1 MEDNTKSP
9 IIDRLCKFIA
19 FSGLTNSQF
28 ADKTG
33 IPRPSLSQ
41 MLHGRN
47 KSMNNQVLEKL
58 NDTFPELNV
67 LWLLFGQG
75 DMLTVSNIEFSERQ
89 KQLNENLQTQQNIDL
104 DEFDDTSSPT
114 LPFTANEQ
122 SGAYQAS
129 AINTPQNTDP
139 TSNKSTYIASDSA
152 AQNDPSDVANIINRT
167 IASKDICSKKI
178 ASIIVLYSDNSFETF
193 MPSKE

>member
-104 DEFDDTSSPT
+104 DVFDDTSSPT
-114 LPFTANEQ
+114 IPFTANEQ

-129 AINTPQNTDP
+129 AANIAQNSDPIPQ
-139 TSNKSTYIASDSA
+139 KSTNIDSA
-152 AQNDPSDVANIINRT
+152 AQNEASDVANIINRT
-167 IASKDICSKKI
+167 IAGRDISSKKI

>member
-1 MEDNTKSP
+1 MEDNSKSP

-28 ADKTG
+28 ADRTG

-89 KQLNENLQTQQNIDL
+89 KQSNDKLSTQQGIDL
-104 DEFDDTSSPT
+104 DEFDTATSPV
-114 LPFTANEQ
+114 LPFTNDEQ

-129 AINTPQNTDP
+129 AVNTPQNPDP
-139 TSNKSTYIASDSA
+139 IPQKSTSSASDSS
-152 AQNDPSDVANIINRT
+152 AQNNSSDVADIINRT
-167 IASKDICSKKI
+167 IANRNICSKKI

>member
-1 MEDNTKSP
+1 MEDNSKSP

-28 ADKTG
+28 ADRTG

-89 KQLNENLQTQQNIDL
+89 KQSEDKLSTQQYIDL
-104 DEFDDTSSPT
+104 DEFDTAPSPV
-114 LPFTANEQ
+114 LPFSANEQ

-129 AINTPQNTDP
+129 AVNTPHNPDTISKKS
-139 TSNKSTYIASDSA
+139 TSNASDSA
-152 AQNDPSDVANIINRT
+152 SQNDSSDVANIINRT
-167 IASKDICSKKI
+167 IASRDISSKKI